1 MKKHHSLVIYK
12 IDRRFKAGEVKI
24 TTYDYE
30 RQNDQWMRDEIRLLQ
45 SGMYP
50 QDKYRIELHETY
62 RTRTNVMTGE
72 QFEERFDTPYGCS
85 PANESYWAN

>member
-1 MKKHHSLVIYK
+1 MKDYTLVIYK
-12 IDRRFKAGEVKI
+12 FDRRFKAGEFRECF
-24 TTYDYE
+24 YDYHDKQE
-30 RQNDQWMRDEIRLLQ
+30 EWMRKHVEYLHI
-45 SGMYP
+45 STYP
-50 QDKYRIELHETY
+50 KDKYRIELHETY